1 MSRLADLPC
10 ARVQMLDLS
19 PFSADY
25 GFCSSPDLLGGR
37 RLAIT
42 GRAALADAVTDFDL
56 VPPASRAAD
65 WLEAVGLRRDQAAF
79 VALFRYYAPR
89 IKTYLRRLG
98 AEDPIAEELAQE
110 VMLLVWRKSALFD
123 RRRASASTWIFAIA
137 RNVRVDRLRREHR
150 PELDPAAPDGMIDPT
165 PAADDTL
172 DAGRRDR
179 QVRLVLSQLPVEQAS
194 LITLSFFE
202 DVSHGEIARQL
213 GLPLGTVKSR
223 LRLALRRLRG
233 LIGESP

>member
-1 MSRLADLPC
+1 
-10 ARVQMLDLS
+10 MLDLS
-19 PFSADY
+19 PFSTDY
-25 GFCSSPDLLGGR
+25 ALRSSEVDLYCR
-37 RLAIT
+37 RSAIT
-42 GRAALADAVTDFDL
+42 GRAALSDAVTDFDL

-110 VMLLVWRKSALFD
+110 AMLLVWRKSALFD

-150 PELDPAAPDGMIDPT
+150 PELDPVEPDGMIDPT
-165 PAADDTL
+165 PAADDKVA
-172 DAGRRDR
+172 AGRRDR
-179 QVRLVLSQLPVEQAS
+179 QLRAVLSQLSVEQAS
-194 LITLSFFE
+194 VITLSFFE
-202 DVSHGEIARQL
+202 DLPHGEISRQL

-223 LRLALRRLRG
+223 LRLALRRLRS
-233 LIGESP
+233 LIGETL

>member
-1 MSRLADLPC
+1 
-10 ARVQMLDLS
+10 
-19 PFSADY
+19 
-25 GFCSSPDLLGGR
+25 
-37 RLAIT
+37 
-42 GRAALADAVTDFDL
+42 
-56 VPPASRAAD
+56 
-65 WLEAVGLRRDQAAF
+65 
-79 VALFRYYAPR
+79 
-89 IKTYLRRLG
+89 
-98 AEDPIAEELAQE
+98 
-110 VMLLVWRKSALFD
+110 
-123 RRRASASTWIFAIA
+123 
-137 RNVRVDRLRREHR
+137 
-150 PELDPAAPDGMIDPT
+150 MIDPT